1 MADVGTWGAAATAV
15 AAAVGSLVGLA
26 RQPADVATLRAEV
39 KAARDEVPEKIKAAG
54 AAILAAV
61 DGTLTQIRA
70 DLNSVAKRV
79 ESLEKWRERHRVPSP
94 ESVRAPATSG
104 PDLLAATDKEH
115 ERRIS
120 ALETRTDRMDLGL
133 QDARVTLG
141 NILGKI
147 DAYIT
152 QPRAPR

>member
-1 MADVGTWGAAATAV
+1 VADVGTWGAAATAV

-26 RQPADVATLRAEV
+26 RQPADVATLRGEV
-39 KAARDEVPEKIKAAG
+39 KSARDEVPEKIKAAG
-54 AAILAAV
+54 AAILSAV
-61 DGTLTQIRA
+61 DGTMTQLRA
-70 DLNSVAKRV
+70 DMNSLAKRV

-94 ESVRAPATSG
+94 ESVRAPANSG
-104 PDLLAATDKEH
+104 PDLLAAKDAEH
-115 ERRIS
+115 ERRIA
-120 ALETRTDRMDLGL
+120 ALEARTERMDNGL

-152 QPRAPR
+152 QPRASR